1 MIKVN
6 DIEFVFKT
14 KYKFK
19 EVKTIEDF
27 WMKYDGSDEM
37 KKQLI
42 LLLCE
47 PVTGKLE
54 DVNIDDMYEDD
65 FYKIQE
71 SYFTYKKKLTEFM
84 N

>member
-27 WMKYDGSDEM
+27 WMSYTGSDEQ
-37 KKQLI
+37 KKELI

-47 PVTGKLE
+47 AVTGKLE
-54 DVNIDDMYEDD
+54 DIDVNEMYEDD

-71 SYFTYKKKLTEFM
+71 SYFEYKKKLTEFM
-84 N
+84 T